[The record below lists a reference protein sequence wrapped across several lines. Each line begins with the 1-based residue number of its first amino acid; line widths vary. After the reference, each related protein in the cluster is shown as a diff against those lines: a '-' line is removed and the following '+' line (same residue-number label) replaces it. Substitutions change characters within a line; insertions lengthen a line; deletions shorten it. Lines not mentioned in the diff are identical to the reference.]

1 MQSTP
6 MTKTKHQALSQTP
19 LPSMQSLR
27 AFQATA
33 RFGSTVRAADYLYIT
48 PSAITHQLRKLEEL
62 IGVRLVRRVGRS
74 IELTSA
80 GNQYAK
86 KIGDA
91 LDLISQASLSA
102 HEAEPSGNI
111 CIKCASGFGA
121 HWVSQ
126 HLGEFTE
133 LYPNISITFLTP
145 SDKLDVYSN
154 EVDFSII
161 YGDGNW
167 PNMNVQLLYS
177 PRFFPVCSP
186 LLLNKLGNIKHAND
200 LARFPLLHHLD
211 HSNWA
216 SWLAMA
222 KADQVKI
229 DRGTVF
235 TDINL
240 CLAAALAGHGVTIT
254 DNVLSRKLIQEGSL
268 VRVLDQKILS
278 PQSYYLVVKEDRKQ
292 RQVCAVCINWFISE
306 FDKLASHRSRII

>member
-1 MQSTP
+1 
-6 MTKTKHQALSQTP
+6 MTKRKHQEPGPTT

-33 RFGSTVRAADYLYIT
+33 RFGSTVRAADYLHIT

-62 IGVRLVRRVGRS
+62 LGVQLVRRVGRT

-86 KIGDA
+86 KIGAA
-91 LDLISQASLSA
+91 LDMIAQASLSA
-102 HEAEPSGNI
+102 YDAEPSGNL

-121 HWVSQ
+121 YWVSQ
-126 HLGEFTE
+126 HLGEFTQ
-133 LYPNISITFLTP
+133 LYPNISIRFLTQN
-145 SDKLDVYSN
+145 DKLDVYSS
-154 EVDFSII
+154 EVDFSIV

-167 PNMNVQLLYS
+167 PDMNVTLLYS
-177 PRFFPVCSP
+177 PQFFPVCSP
-186 LLLNKLGNIKHAND
+186 LLLNKLGNINQVND
-200 LARFPLLHHLD
+200 LERFPLLHHID

-216 SWLAMA
+216 SWLAAA
-222 KADQVKI
+222 KADHVKI
-229 DRGTVF
+229 DQGTVF

-240 CLAAALAGHGVTIT
+240 CLAAALAGHGVAIS
-254 DNVLSRKLIQEGSL
+254 DNVLSNKLIQEGAL

-292 RQVCAVCINWFISE
+292 RQVCAACINWFISE
-306 FDKLASHRSRII
+306 FDKLASQRYRVI

>member
-1 MQSTP
+1 
-6 MTKTKHQALSQTP
+6 MTKRKHQDLSPTT

-33 RFGSTVRAADYLYIT
+33 RFGSTVRAADYLHIT

-62 IGVRLVRRVGRS
+62 IGVQLVRRVGRT

-91 LDLISQASLSA
+91 LDMIAQASLSA
-102 HEAEPSGNI
+102 YDAEPSGNLSI
-111 CIKCASGFGA
+111 NCAAGFGA
-121 HWVSQ
+121 YWVSQ
-126 HLGEFTE
+126 HLGEFTQ

-145 SDKLDVYSN
+145 KPNYKLDVYSN
-154 EVDFSII
+154 DVDFSII

-167 PNMNVQLLYS
+167 PDMNVQLLYS

-186 LLLNKLGNIKHAND
+186 LLLNKLGNINHVND
-200 LARFPLLHHLD
+200 LERFPLLHHEN

-216 SWLAMA
+216 NWLAAA
-222 KADQVKI
+222 KADNVKI
-229 DRGTVF
+229 DQGTIF

-240 CLAAALAGHGVTIT
+240 CLAATLAGHGVAIS
-254 DNVLSRKLIQEGSL
+254 DNVLSNKLIQEGSL

-292 RQVCAVCINWFISE
+292 RQVCAACINWFISE
-306 FDKLASHRSRII
+306 FDKLAGQRSRII